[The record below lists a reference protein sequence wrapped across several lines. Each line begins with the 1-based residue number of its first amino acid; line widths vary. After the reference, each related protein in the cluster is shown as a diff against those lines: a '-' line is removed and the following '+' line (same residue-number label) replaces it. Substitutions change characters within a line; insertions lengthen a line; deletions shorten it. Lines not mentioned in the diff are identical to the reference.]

1 MLGKYQENKIV
12 IKKKLNSVNKL
23 EIVQIFI
30 LKKKI
35 VIRITYCSIEI
46 FVTTSLS
53 DWYNWYVDVIS
64 SSLAKGL
71 RTAPLL

>member
-53 DWYNWYVDVIS
+53 DWYI
-64 SSLAKGL
+64 
-71 RTAPLL
+71 

>member
-30 LKKKI
+30 FKKKI

-53 DWYNWYVDVIS
+53 D
-64 SSLAKGL
+64 
-71 RTAPLL
+71 